1 MDLFKLVGTIAI
13 DTANAEKSLNDV
25 HKQVADTEKAV
36 SEGCDKVK
44 QSSEKAG
51 NSATKAGKTAEEA
64 GKKAKKAGEDAGK
77 GGQESE
83 KSGNKWAEFGK
94 KIEKAGTKV
103 TGIGKKIE
111 KAGDAVGKVGKKF
124 APLSAA
130 AAGTLTAV
138 TKGASDFQ
146 NGMAKMSTLFDTSQ
160 VSVQKLSKEF
170 LNLSNETGKSAVE
183 LTEAGYQ
190 ALSASVPVE
199 KLGGFIRTS
208 ANMAKVGFTD
218 TATSVDLLSTAVNAY
233 GLEADQADSIA
244 NKLVNTQNLGK
255 TSVNELASSMGKV
268 IPTAAGMNVNLD
280 QLCTM
285 YTLMTKQGIATAEST
300 TYMNSML
307 NELGDSGTDVGKVL
321 KEKTGKSFQDLMKD
335 GKTTGDALK
344 ILKDYSKETG
354 TAFNELWSSQEAGK
368 AAMALLNDS
377 AGDFNETMGS
387 MANVADLV
395 GQGLEKMNTP
405 SAKMAKALNR
415 IKNSGIELGSVL
427 LTTVAPYVEQFTKKV
442 EELTEKFNKM
452 PDSQKKMVLVMLA
465 VVASISPVLAIMG
478 KLIKVFADGP
488 IAVGNLMKGFGKLQ
502 TAIAGINAP
511 VVAIVA
517 VIAVLVAAFTHL
529 WNTNEN
535 FRNNMIAIWDQ
546 IRDKISSFVDNV
558 KERFSGLNISFE
570 DIVSTLKAIWDG
582 FCEILAPVFE
592 GAFAALADT
601 ITTVCDVLIGILD
614 TFIGLFTGNW
624 EQCWTGI
631 QEVFGGIWEG
641 IKAVLT
647 DVLEALKGVIDTFLG
662 WFGTDLDTVWSEITS
677 TVESVWNGIVD
688 FFDSVW
694 NEITSAASSA
704 WETIKN
710 VITVAIMLIGEIISA
725 AVQIISLPWRF
736 IWENCKEYIIA
747 AWETIKNVI
756 SSALNTISSVISA
769 GWNAISAVV
778 SPVIDTII
786 NIVSSGWNLISSVV
800 SNVAQ
805 GILGVVSSVWNSISG
820 VVSSVMGTISSVM
833 SSGWNAAKG
842 VVTSAISGI
851 RSVISSG
858 LHSASS
864 VVSSVLSG
872 IKSRFSNIW
881 NGCKSV
887 VSSAINHIKSAM
899 NFSWSL
905 PKLKLPHPKIEGKF
919 SLDPPSVPHFSID
932 WYAKAMDAGMIM
944 NRPTVFGYD
953 AVSNKLMA
961 GGEAGSETV
970 VGTQSLMNMIQDAV
984 NNSGNR
990 DDGAIQALLEAIYNW
1005 MRNGGLYTLL
1015 IDALTNGVEV
1025 EFDNREIARLVK
1037 KYA

>member
-77 GGQESE
+77 GGRESE

-233 GLEADQADSIA
+233 GLEADQADNIA

-354 TAFNELWSSQEAGK
+354 KAFNELWGSQEAGK

-535 FRNNMIAIWDQ
+535 FRNNMIAIWNQ

-688 FFDSVW
+688 FFASVW

-800 SNVAQ
+800 SNVAR

-858 LHSASS
+858 LHAASS

-872 IKSRFSNIW
+872 IKSKFSSIW
-881 NGCKSV
+881 EGCKSV

>member
-160 VSVQKLSKEF
+160 VSVKKLSKEF

-354 TAFNELWSSQEAGK
+354 TAFNELWSSQESGK

-511 VVAIVA
+511 VLTIVA
-517 VIAVLVAAFTHL
+517 VIAVLVSAFTHL

-558 KERFSGLNISFE
+558 KERFAGLNISFA
-570 DIVSTLKAIWDG
+570 DIVSALKAIWDG

-688 FFDSVW
+688 FFASVW

-778 SPVIDTII
+778 TPVIDTII

-833 SSGWNAAKG
+833 SSGWNSAKG

-944 NRPTVFGYD
+944 NKPTVFGYD
-953 AVSNKLMA
+953 AVSNSFMA

-990 DDGAIQALLEAIYNW
+990 DDGAVQTLLEAIYNW
-1005 MRNGGLYTLL
+1005 MRNGGLYKLM
-1015 IDALTNGVEV
+1015 IDVLTNGVEL
-1025 EFDNREIARLVK
+1025 ELDNREIARLVR

>member
-558 KERFSGLNISFE
+558 KERFAGLNISFA
-570 DIVSTLKAIWDG
+570 DIVSALKAIWDG

-647 DVLEALKGVIDTFLG
+647 DVLESLKGVLSTIQSVVSSVLSAMRG
-662 WFGTDLDTVWSEITS
+662 VVSSVLNAILS
-677 TVESVWNGIVD
+677 TVKSIMNSIKSTMTSVWNGI
-688 FFDSVW
+688 
-694 NEITSAASSA
+694 
-704 WETIKN
+704 K
-710 VITVAIMLIGEIISA
+710 
-725 AVQIISLPWRF
+725 
-736 IWENCKEYIIA
+736 
-747 AWETIKNVI
+747 
-756 SSALNTISSVISA
+756 
-769 GWNAISAVV
+769 
-778 SPVIDTII
+778 
-786 NIVSSGWNLISSVV
+786 SVV
-800 SNVAQ
+800 S
-805 GILGVVSSVWNSISG
+805 
-820 VVSSVMGTISSVM
+820 
-833 SSGWNAAKG
+833 
-842 VVTSAISGI
+842 SAINGI
-851 RSVISSG
+851 KSVISSG
-858 LHSASS
+858 LHVAGS

-872 IKSRFSNIW
+872 IKSKFSSVW
-881 NGCKSV
+881 NGIKSV

-1005 MRNGGLYTLL
+1005 MRNGGLYKLM
-1015 IDALTNGVEV
+1015 IDVLTNGVEL

>member
-517 VIAVLVAAFTHL
+517 VIAVLVSAFTHL

-558 KERFSGLNISFE
+558 KERFAGLNISFA
-570 DIVSTLKAIWDG
+570 DIVSALKAIWDG

-688 FFDSVW
+688 FFAYVW

-800 SNVAQ
+800 SNVAR

-858 LHSASS
+858 LHAASS

-872 IKSRFSNIW
+872 IKSKFSSIW
-881 NGCKSV
+881 EGCKSV

>member
-1 MDLFKLVGTIAI
+1 MDLFKLVGTIVI

-415 IKNSGIELGSVL
+415 IKNSGIGLGSVL

-517 VIAVLVAAFTHL
+517 VIAVLVSAFTHL

-546 IRDKISSFVDNV
+546 IRDKISSFVDN
-558 KERFSGLNISFE
+558 FAGLNISFA
-570 DIVSTLKAIWDG
+570 DIVSALKAIWDG

-614 TFIGLFTGNW
+614 TFIGLFAGNW

-688 FFDSVW
+688 FFASVW

-970 VGTQSLMNMIQDAV
+970 VGTQSLMNMIQDTV

>member
-77 GGQESE
+77 GGRESE

-233 GLEADQADSIA
+233 GLEADQANSIA

-415 IKNSGIELGSVL
+415 IKNSGIGLGSVL

-517 VIAVLVAAFTHL
+517 VIAVLVSAFTHL

-558 KERFSGLNISFE
+558 KERFAGLNISFA
-570 DIVSTLKAIWDG
+570 DIVSALKAIWDG

-688 FFDSVW
+688 FFASVW

-919 SLDPPSVPHFSID
+919 SLNPPSVPHFSID

>member
-77 GGQESE
+77 GGRESE

-307 NELGDSGTDVGKVL
+307 NELGDSGTGVGKVL

-558 KERFSGLNISFE
+558 KERFAGLNISFA
-570 DIVSTLKAIWDG
+570 DIVSALKAIWDG

-688 FFDSVW
+688 FLASVW

>member
-77 GGQESE
+77 GGRESE

-688 FFDSVW
+688 FFASVW
-694 NEITSAASSA
+694 NGITSAASSA

-756 SSALNTISSVISA
+756 SSALNAISSVISA

-858 LHSASS
+858 LHAASS

-872 IKSRFSNIW
+872 IKSKFSSIW
-881 NGCKSV
+881 EGCKSV

-970 VGTQSLMNMIQDAV
+970 VGTQSLMNMIRDAV

>member
-77 GGQESE
+77 GGRESE

-103 TGIGKKIE
+103 TGIGKKVE

-535 FRNNMIAIWDQ
+535 FRNNMIAIWNQ

-688 FFDSVW
+688 FFASVW

-800 SNVAQ
+800 SNVAR

-858 LHSASS
+858 LHAASS

-872 IKSRFSNIW
+872 IKSKFSSIW
-881 NGCKSV
+881 EGCKSV

>member
-517 VIAVLVAAFTHL
+517 VIAVLVSAFTHL

-558 KERFSGLNISFE
+558 KERFAGLNISFA
-570 DIVSTLKAIWDG
+570 DIVSALKAIWDG

-647 DVLEALKGVIDTFLG
+647 DVLESLKGVLDTFLG

-688 FFDSVW
+688 FFASVW

-800 SNVAQ
+800 SNVAR

-842 VVTSAISGI
+842 VVTSAISSI

-858 LHSASS
+858 LHAASS

-872 IKSRFSNIW
+872 IKSKFSSIW
-881 NGCKSV
+881 EGCKSV

>member
-25 HKQVADTEKAV
+25 HKQVSDTEKAV
-36 SEGCDKVK
+36 SEGCDKVE

-51 NSATKAGKTAEEA
+51 NSAEKAGKKAEEA
-64 GKKAKKAGEDAGK
+64 GKKAKKSGEDAGK
-77 GGQESE
+77 GGEESE
-83 KSGNKWAEFGK
+83 KSGNKWVEFGK
-94 KIEKAGTKV
+94 KVEKAGTKV

-111 KAGDAVGKVGKKF
+111 KAGDTVGKVSKKF

-199 KLGGFIRTS
+199 KLGSFIRTS

-233 GLEADQADSIA
+233 GLEADQADNIA

-535 FRNNMIAIWDQ
+535 FRN
-546 IRDKISSFVDNV
+546 
-558 KERFSGLNISFE
+558 
-570 DIVSTLKAIWDG
+570 
-582 FCEILAPVFE
+582 
-592 GAFAALADT
+592 
-601 ITTVCDVLIGILD
+601 
-614 TFIGLFTGNW
+614 
-624 EQCWTGI
+624 
-631 QEVFGGIWEG
+631 
-641 IKAVLT
+641 
-647 DVLEALKGVIDTFLG
+647 
-662 WFGTDLDTVWSEITS
+662 
-677 TVESVWNGIVD
+677 
-688 FFDSVW
+688 
-694 NEITSAASSA
+694 
-704 WETIKN
+704 
-710 VITVAIMLIGEIISA
+710 
-725 AVQIISLPWRF
+725 
-736 IWENCKEYIIA
+736 
-747 AWETIKNVI
+747 
-756 SSALNTISSVISA
+756 
-769 GWNAISAVV
+769 
-778 SPVIDTII
+778 I

>member
-190 ALSASVPVE
+190 ALSASVPVK

-511 VVAIVA
+511 VVTIVA

-558 KERFSGLNISFE
+558 KERFAGLNISFT
-570 DIVSTLKAIWDG
+570 DIVSALKAIWDG

-688 FFDSVW
+688 FFASVW

-800 SNVAQ
+800 SNVAR

-858 LHSASS
+858 LHAASS

-872 IKSRFSNIW
+872 IKSKFSSIW
-881 NGCKSV
+881 EGCKSV

>member
-25 HKQVADTEKAV
+25 HKQVSDTEKAV
-36 SEGCDKVK
+36 SEGCDKVE

-51 NSATKAGKTAEEA
+51 NSAEKAGKKAEEA
-64 GKKAKKAGEDAGK
+64 GKKAKKSGEDAGK
-77 GGQESE
+77 GGEESE
-83 KSGNKWAEFGK
+83 KSGNKWVEFGK
-94 KIEKAGTKV
+94 KVEKAGTKV

-111 KAGDAVGKVGKKF
+111 KAGDTVGKVGKKF

-517 VIAVLVAAFTHL
+517 VIAVLVSAFTHL

-558 KERFSGLNISFE
+558 KERFAGLNISFA

-647 DVLEALKGVIDTFLG
+647 DVLESLKGVLDTFLG

-688 FFDSVW
+688 FFASVW

-820 VVSSVMGTISSVM
+820 VVSRVMGTISSVM

-858 LHSASS
+858 LHAASS

-872 IKSRFSNIW
+872 IKSKFSSIW
-881 NGCKSV
+881 EGCKSV

>member
-1 MDLFKLVGTIAI
+1 MDLF
-13 DTANAEKSLNDV
+13 
-25 HKQVADTEKAV
+25 
-36 SEGCDKVK
+36 
-44 QSSEKAG
+44 
-51 NSATKAGKTAEEA
+51 
-64 GKKAKKAGEDAGK
+64 
-77 GGQESE
+77 
-83 KSGNKWAEFGK
+83 
-94 KIEKAGTKV
+94 
-103 TGIGKKIE
+103 
-111 KAGDAVGKVGKKF
+111 
-124 APLSAA
+124 
-130 AAGTLTAV
+130 
-138 TKGASDFQ
+138 
-146 NGMAKMSTLFDTSQ
+146 
-160 VSVQKLSKEF
+160 
-170 LNLSNETGKSAVE
+170 
-183 LTEAGYQ
+183 
-190 ALSASVPVE
+190 
-199 KLGGFIRTS
+199 
-208 ANMAKVGFTD
+208 
-218 TATSVDLLSTAVNAY
+218 TAVNAY

-387 MANVADLV
+387 MASVADLV

-511 VVAIVA
+511 VLAIVA
-517 VIAVLVAAFTHL
+517 VIAVLVSAFTHL

-558 KERFSGLNISFE
+558 KERFAGLNISFA
-570 DIVSTLKAIWDG
+570 DIVSALKAIWDG

-688 FFDSVW
+688 FFASVW

>member
-321 KEKTGKSFQDLMKD
+321 KEKTGKSFQELMKD

-465 VVASISPVLAIMG
+465 VVASISPVLTIMG

-488 IAVGNLMKGFGKLQ
+488 IAVGNLIKWFGKLQ

-546 IRDKISSFVDNV
+546 IRGKISSFVDNV

-688 FFDSVW
+688 FFASVW
-694 NEITSAASSA
+694 NGITSAASSA

-786 NIVSSGWNLISSVV
+786 NIVSSGWNLISSVI